1 MIFWII
7 ALILSSVFLGIYL
20 GMWITVRAYLDG
32 RIQDIEK
39 KVRGD
44 NG

>member
-1 MIFWII
+1 MIGWII
-7 ALILSSVFLGIYL
+7 LLMLLSLFIGVYI